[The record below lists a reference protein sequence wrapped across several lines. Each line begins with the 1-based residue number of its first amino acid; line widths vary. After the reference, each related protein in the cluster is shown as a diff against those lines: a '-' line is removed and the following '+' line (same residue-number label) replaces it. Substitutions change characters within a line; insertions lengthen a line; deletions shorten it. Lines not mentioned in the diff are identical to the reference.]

1 MDFFRSLF
9 NVPFT
14 VPTAGLFLETGSYRI
29 GTIIKARRLNFL
41 HTMVKLDKKEML
53 SQFFLAQWDNPGKLD
68 WVKDAMAN
76 LVEFGLPTNLE
87 TIHSM
92 STNVFKNLVKKKAK
106 ILNLEVFLN

>member
-1 MDFFRSLF
+1 MKSLQTVKAWYGLKETEISELESVDLDFFRSLF

-53 SQFFLAQWDNPGKLD
+53 S
-68 WVKDAMAN
+68 
-76 LVEFGLPTNLE
+76 
-87 TIHSM
+87 
-92 STNVFKNLVKKKAK
+92 
-106 ILNLEVFLN
+106 